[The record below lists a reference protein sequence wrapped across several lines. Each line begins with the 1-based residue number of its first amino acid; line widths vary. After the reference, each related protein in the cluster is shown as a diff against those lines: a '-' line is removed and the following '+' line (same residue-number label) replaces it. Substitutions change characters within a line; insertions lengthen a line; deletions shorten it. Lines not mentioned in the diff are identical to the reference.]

1 MTGPLQLRYMTGYY
15 ELVDKVPHKVAVVF
29 GNQQKLFSTHVGTL
43 VLSNGTEL
51 KDCLFV
57 PGLMWTLISEPRL
70 EADGGSMT
78 SKAGIRKVFND
89 TGELIISA
97 RLVNHTYVV
106 DEPESKSVAPTMQ
119 SQTQSQTMKP
129 SYGIVD

>member
-1 MTGPLQLRYMTGYY
+1 MMVTVLDEQELSTQIFSISANEARKQSRAIKMDSCCTRHMTGYY

-57 PGLMWTLISEPRL
+57 LGLMGTLISEPHL
-70 EADGGSMT
+70 
-78 SKAGIRKVFND
+78 
-89 TGELIISA
+89 
-97 RLVNHTYVV
+97 
-106 DEPESKSVAPTMQ
+106 
-119 SQTQSQTMKP
+119 
-129 SYGIVD
+129 